1 MCLCS
6 IGHEQYEEIPGP
18 LRFQSKLDYG
28 LKLFCEGDQFT
39 FQGQRSKFQ
48 KMIKDGKLSHHENSD
63 EKPLGT

>member
-1 MCLCS
+1 
-6 IGHEQYEEIPGP
+6 
-18 LRFQSKLDYG
+18 LDYG